1 MCQDGISEGPS
12 GWAIR
17 RVTFCLRPRRLNGER
32 WRSRL
37 PAASLRARFRPPASS
52 LSKGLA
58 TEYQMSDRERL
69 IAVEPGD
76 FRGESVFSP

>member
-1 MCQDGISEGPS
+1 VPGWYQRGPLRS
-12 GWAIR
+12 GYQTRYVLLA
-17 RVTFCLRPRRLNGER
+17 T
-32 WRSRL
+32 
-37 PAASLRARFRPPASS
+37 AASQWRKGGAPGSLLPPSEPGLASLQGS